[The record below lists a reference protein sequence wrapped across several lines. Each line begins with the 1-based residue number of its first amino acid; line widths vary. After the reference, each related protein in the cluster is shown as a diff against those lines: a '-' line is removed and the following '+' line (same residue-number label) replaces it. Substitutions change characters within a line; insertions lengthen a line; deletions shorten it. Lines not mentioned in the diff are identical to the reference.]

1 MFLLILHFVVR
12 TVGRVFLLPV
22 IGLFSVSIENFA
34 VLTVMGRV
42 GTVKKGSSLNY
53 SKRWS
58 RGKHEGFRNTF
69 YGDPIDRLDKARDD
83 SALGSSAK
91 LC

>member
-1 MFLLILHFVVR
+1 MLSLLKVSLSTILVR
-12 TVGRVFLLPV
+12 L
-22 IGLFSVSIENFA
+22 
-34 VLTVMGRV
+34 
-42 GTVKKGSSLNY
+42 
-53 SKRWS
+53 S

-83 SALGSSAK
+83 SALSSDAK